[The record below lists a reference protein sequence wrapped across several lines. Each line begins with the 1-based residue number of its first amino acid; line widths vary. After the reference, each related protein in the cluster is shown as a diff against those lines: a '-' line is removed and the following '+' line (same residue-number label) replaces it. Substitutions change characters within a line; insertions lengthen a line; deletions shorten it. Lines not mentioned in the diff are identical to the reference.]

1 MMHDKTTV
9 EHLKKITS
17 KASVKEDLNILSLS
31 NKSSWKQEL
40 DKNIT
45 SARELA
51 QFLHLSKQEEKKIE
65 RISSQFPMSI
75 TRYYASLMDPDDPLD
90 PIRRMY
96 VPSASELYIEGHF
109 DTSGE
114 KLNTRLDGVQH
125 KYQNTVL
132 VMSTNTCASYCR
144 FCFRKR
150 LVGLSTN
157 EILNRIDTVTDY
169 IQNHPEVDNVLISG
183 GDSFMNSNSII
194 ERYLQKLFPIDHIRY
209 VRFGSRIPVVY
220 PMRIYQDKE
229 FLRIIK
235 TYAKQKQIY
244 VITHFNH
251 PNECTPQAKK
261 AIKALHS
268 CGVTFRN
275 QTVLLRGVNNDPTT
289 LATLF
294 NTLNAWGVVPYYIF
308 QCRPVKGVKRHF
320 QVPLLQG
327 CNIIKK
333 TRKELSG
340 LAKQFRYVM
349 SHYTG
354 KIEILGSLS
363 EHRLL
368 CKYHQVRHDRDHD
381 KMMIFHLQEDQ
392 SWIDLKTIDNTEF
405 FS

>member
-1 MMHDKTTV
+1 MHVKPTLTLTKQTTSPTL
-9 EHLKKITS
+9 ENTHSHTFS
-17 KASVKEDLNILSLS
+17 SS
-31 NKSSWKQEL
+31 NGSSWQREL
-40 DKNIT
+40 RNNIT
-45 SARELA
+45 SAQELT
-51 QFLHLSKQEEKKIE
+51 QILHLSKEEEQKLN
-65 RISSQFPMSI
+65 RIASQFPMSI
-75 TRYYASLMDPDDPLD
+75 TRYYANLIHPDDPKD
-90 PIRRMY
+90 PIRRMC
-96 VPSASELYIEGHF
+96 VPSASELYKEGHF

-114 KLNTRLDGVQH
+114 KLNTKLDGVQH
-125 KYQNTVL
+125 KYHNTVL
-132 VMSTNTCASYCR
+132 VMSTNQCASYCR

-150 LVGLSTN
+150 MIGLSTN
-157 EILNRIDTVTDY
+157 EILNRIDNVTDY

-183 GDSFMNSNSII
+183 GDSFMNDNSVI
-194 ERYLQKLFPIDHIRY
+194 EQYLQRLFSIDHILY
-209 VRFGSRIPVVY
+209 IRFGSRMPVVY

-229 FLRIIK
+229 FLHIMK

-261 AIKALHS
+261 AIKALQS
-268 CGVTFRN
+268 CGVAFRN
-275 QTVLLRGVNNDPTT
+275 QTVLLRDVNNDPKT
-289 LATLF
+289 LAILF
-294 NTLNAWGVVPYYIF
+294 DTLNAWGVVPYYIF

-327 CNIIKK
+327 CNIVKK
-333 TRKELSG
+333 TRRELSG

-354 KIEILGSLS
+354 KIEILGCLS
-363 EHRLL
+363 DHRLL
-368 CKYHQVRHDRDHD
+368 CKYHQVRYDKDHD

>member
-1 MMHDKTTV
+1 MKHDETTPK
-9 EHLKKITS
+9 HTKKITS
-17 KASVKEDLNILSLS
+17 LASGTTDSNTLSISNGYSWQKELN
-31 NKSSWKQEL
+31 N
-40 DKNIT
+40 NIT
-45 SARELA
+45 SAQEIA
-51 QFLHLSKQEEKKIE
+51 QKLHLTKEEE
-65 RISSQFPMSI
+65 RRINRITSQFPMSI
-75 TRYYASLMDPDDPLD
+75 TRYYASLINPEDPKD
-90 PIRRMY
+90 PIRKMC

-114 KLNTRLDGVQH
+114 QLNTKLDGIQH
-125 KYQNTVL
+125 KYHNTVL

-150 LVGLSTN
+150 LVGLSTT

-183 GDSFMNSNSII
+183 GDSFMNDNSVI
-194 ERYLQKLFPIDHIRY
+194 ERYLQKLFSIDHIQY

-229 FLRIIK
+229 FLRIMK

-289 LATLF
+289 LAILF

-327 CNIIKK
+327 CNIVKK
-333 TRKELSG
+333 TRKKLSG
-340 LAKQFRYVM
+340 LAKSFRFVM

-354 KIEILGSLS
+354 KIEILGRLS

-368 CKYHQVRHDRDHD
+368 CKYHQVRHDKDHD
-381 KMMIFHLQEDQ
+381 KMMVFHLQEDQ